1 MEIEVP
7 PTPPRLLR
15 FSTEM
20 LPERERFSAFREEFA
35 RRVLTMDVI
44 DHSAG
49 RPRIDIAFL
58 PLGSA
63 AAGSLVATPAEFVR
77 DTGHLKDGSDDF
89 QLDIVTVGPIEYTH
103 AGSERSYERGW
114 GYFSDHARTM
124 RGFGARQGGVRNVTV
139 KAVALKALVTSPEDA
154 AGRPVYPGPAL
165 RLLDGYLRSLTALD
179 SPPSPELAETIGV
192 HLLDLMAAALG
203 PTSDAKEMVA
213 KRGVKVARLRAILLE
228 IARHFSNL
236 DFNLDSVVRELGLSR
251 RYIQLVLE
259 ETGRSFTEHLVERRL
274 NRSYVMLTDHR
285 YRHLGVTDIAF
296 ASGFGDISHFN
307 RVFRR
312 RFGATPSDVRAAARH
327 EREES

>member
-1 MEIEVP
+1 MP
-7 PTPPRLLR
+7 PTSPRILR

-49 RPRIDIAFL
+49 RPRIDIAFV

-77 DTGHLKDGSDDF
+77 DFGHLKDGSDDF
-89 QLDIVTVGPIEYTH
+89 RLDIVTVGSIEYTH
-103 AGSERSYERGW
+103 AGSEQSYERGW

-124 RGFGARQGGVRNVTV
+124 RGFGARKGGVRNVTV
-139 KAVALKALVTSPEDA
+139 KAAALKALVTSPEDA

-165 RLLDGYLRSLTALD
+165 RLLDGYLRSLTLLN
-179 SPPSPELAETIGV
+179 SPLSPELAETIGV
-192 HLLDLMAAALG
+192 HLLDLVAAALG
-203 PTSDAKEMVA
+203 PTSDAKEIIA
-213 KRGVKVARLRAILLE
+213 KRGMKAARLRAILSE

-236 DFNLDSVVRELGLSR
+236 DFNLDSVVHELGLSR
-251 RYIQLVLE
+251 RYVQLLLE
-259 ETGRSFTEHLVERRL
+259 ETGRSFTEHLVESRL
-274 NRSYVMLTDHR
+274 KRSYAMLTDHR
-285 YRHLGVTDIAF
+285 CRHLGITDIAF
-296 ASGFGDISHFN
+296 TSGFGDISHFN

-312 RFGATPSDVRAAARH
+312 RFGATPTDVRAAAGQ
-327 EREES
+327 ERKHS